1 MEAQLRIYTKET
13 VSLLETEIAVFLES
27 LDIYYQPGF
36 LACDAKMQNG
46 EYEIAVCS
54 QADKI
59 WIYPYILL
67 PIEGTNYFDIS
78 SPYGYAGPVSNS
90 TEIALKAEELF
101 LTYISGK
108 QTVVTEFVR
117 YHYLYNEQNFF
128 QKEITNL
135 LNRRVVLVPTKNQ
148 EDIWMKEFSGTNRN
162 LVRKLEKESY
172 SWSVSS
178 FTKEDIPAFDEA
190 YRTNMIH
197 SGAGDFYFFSQE
209 FYAEMIDQ
217 LGEKLLLA
225 KVEKEGEIYS
235 SALFFVSGGIVTY
248 YLSARNLNY
257 PKVPGSNLL
266 LSKMAFWAQ
275 ENGMNILNFGGGLS
289 LDEADYLFKFK
300 SNFGK
305 QIKDFIIGKRIHQPE
320 LYKELQNQFI
330 AKNGDHAYQKVKHIL
345 QFYR

>member
-1 MEAQLRIYTKET
+1 MEAQLRIYTKDT
-13 VSLLETEIAVFLES
+13 ISLLEVKIAVFLES
-27 LDIYYQPGF
+27 LDIYYQPEF

-54 QADKI
+54 QEDKI

-67 PIEGTNYFDIS
+67 PIEETGYFDIS

-90 TEIALKAEELF
+90 AEIALKAEELF
-101 LTYISGK
+101 LAYISDK

-135 LNRRVVLVPTKNQ
+135 LNRRVVLVPTQNQ

-162 LVRKLEKESY
+162 LVRKLEKESFI
-172 SWSVSS
+172 WSVSP
-178 FTKEDIPAFDEA
+178 FTKEDISAFDEA

-197 SGAGDFYFFSQE
+197 SGAGDFYFFSQK
-209 FYAEMIDQ
+209 FYLEMIER

-225 KVEKEGEIYS
+225 KVEKDGEIYS

-266 LSKMAFWAQ
+266 LSKVAFWAQ
-275 ENGMNILNFGGGLS
+275 ENGMNFLNFGGGLS
-289 LDEADYLFKFK
+289 MDENDYLFKFK

-305 QIKDFIIGKRIHQPE
+305 QIKDFYIGKRIHQPE

-330 AKNGDHAYQKVKHIL
+330 ATKGADAYQKVKHIL

>member
-1 MEAQLRIYTKET
+1 METQLRIYTKDT
-13 VSLLETEIAVFLES
+13 ISLLEAKIAVFLKT
-27 LDIYYQPGF
+27 LDIYYQPEF

-54 QADKI
+54 KEDQI

-67 PIEGTNYFDIS
+67 PIEGTGYFDLS

-90 TEIALKAEELF
+90 TDITLKAEELF
-101 LTYISGK
+101 LEYISNK

-117 YHYLYNEQNFF
+117 YHYLYNEQHFF
-128 QKEITNL
+128 QREIANL
-135 LNRRVVLVPTKNQ
+135 LNRRVVLVPTQDQ
-148 EDIWMKEFSGTNRN
+148 ENIWMKEFSGTNRN
-162 LVRKLEKESY
+162 LVRKLEKESFT
-172 SWSVSS
+172 WSVAP
-178 FTKEDIPAFDEA
+178 FTKEDVPAFDEA
-190 YRTNMIH
+190 YRTTMIH
-197 SGAGDFYFFSQE
+197 SGADDFYFFSKE
-209 FYAEMIDQ
+209 FYLEMIDK

-225 KVEKEGEIYS
+225 KVEKENEIYS

-275 ENGMNILNFGGGLS
+275 ENRMNILNFGGGLS
-289 LDEADYLFKFK
+289 LDENDHLFKFK

-305 QIKDFIIGKRIHQPE
+305 QVKDFHIGKRIHQPE
-320 LYKELQNQFI
+320 LYKKLQDQFI
-330 AKNGDHAYQKVKHIL
+330 AKKGVSAYQKVKHIL

>member
-1 MEAQLRIYTKET
+1 MEAQLRIYTKDT
-13 VSLLETEIAVFLES
+13 VSLLEAEIAVFLES
-27 LDIYYQPGF
+27 LDIYYQPEF

-67 PIEGTNYFDIS
+67 PIEGTAYFDIS

-90 TEIALKAEELF
+90 TEIASRAEELF
-101 LTYISGK
+101 LTYISDK

-135 LNRRVVLVPTKNQ
+135 LNRRVVLVPTQNQ

-162 LVRKLEKESY
+162 LVRKLEKESFT
-172 SWSVSS
+172 WSVSP
-178 FTKEDIPAFDEA
+178 FIKEDVPAFDEA

-197 SGAGDFYFFSQE
+197 SGASDFYFFSQE
-209 FYAEMIDQ
+209 FYAEMIDR

-225 KVEKEGEIYS
+225 KVEKEDEIYS
-235 SALFFVSGGIVTY
+235 SALFFISGGIVTY

-289 LDEADYLFKFK
+289 LDESDYLFKFK

-305 QIKDFIIGKRIHQPE
+305 QIKDFTIGKRIHQPE

-330 AKNGDHAYQKVKHIL
+330 AKKGAPAYEKVKHIL